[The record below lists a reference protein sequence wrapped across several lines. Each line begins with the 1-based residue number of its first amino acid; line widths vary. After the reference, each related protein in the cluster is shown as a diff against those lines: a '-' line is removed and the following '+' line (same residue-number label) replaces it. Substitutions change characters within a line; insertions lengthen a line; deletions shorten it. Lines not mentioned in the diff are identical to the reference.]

1 MKGPTFATTAEP
13 VGRLI
18 DELQK
23 LPGIGPKSAQRL
35 AYYLLRVP
43 EAEARALATAIIE
56 VKEKTVLCSICFNIT
71 EVDPCAICAAA
82 DRDSTRICVVE
93 EPLDVVAIERTREFR
108 GRYHVLHGAVS
119 PLDGVGPDDLR
130 IAELTAR
137 VRAGGVEEVILATNP
152 NQVGDATAY
161 YIQRELQ
168 PLGVRLT
175 RLARGLPMGGDLEYA
190 DEVTLSRAFA
200 HRHELR

>member
-1 MKGPTFATTAEP
+1 MAEP
-13 VGRLI
+13 IARLV

-35 AYYLLRVP
+35 AFYLLRVP
-43 EAEARALATAIIE
+43 EAQARALATAIVE
-56 VKEKTVLCSICFNIT
+56 MKEKTVLCSICFNIT
-71 EVDPCAICAAA
+71 EVDPCAICTAA
-82 DRDSTRICVVE
+82 DREPSQICVVE

-119 PLDGVGPDDLR
+119 PLDGVGPDDLK
-130 IAELTAR
+130 IAELAAR

-152 NQVGDATAY
+152 NQIGEATAH
-161 YIQRELQ
+161 YIQRVIQ